1 LLEWTFLS
9 MKNISATT
17 GITLNWKHPKNHC
30 CGTRMWFFPR
40 KIKGKF
46 YLLHRIKPNSDSC
59 WYWRFKWF
67 NRTILRRLLAHFNDH
82 VVLTSKFDHEISYVG
97 GGCPP
102 IETDQGWLIIYHGVK
117 DGLMDTIRP
126 ALLYWI

>member
-1 LLEWTFLS
+1 
-9 MKNISATT
+9 M
-17 GITLNWKHPKNHC
+17 
-30 CGTRMWFFPR
+30 
-40 KIKGKF
+40 
-46 YLLHRIKPNSDSC
+46 
-59 WYWRFKWF
+59 
-67 NRTILRRLLAHFNDH
+67 AHFNDH

-117 DGLMDTIRP
+117 DGLMDTFIRH